1 MHRADAIVTR
11 DLHLQPPLPFCV
23 PVPEILHP
31 PPSPSPRTNPC
42 ALPFHSQVYVQ
53 HLLREDA
60 QELAPL
66 IQAGAYVFVCGDGA
80 AMVKDVHAALLSVLV
95 QGGGMSEEGAAATLA
110 AMVQDRRYI
119 RDVWS

>member
-1 MHRADAIVTR
+1 MVHTAGAIVAHTATCTHT
-11 DLHLQPPLPFCV
+11 L
-23 PVPEILHP
+23 
-31 PPSPSPRTNPC
+31 PC
-42 ALPFHSQVYVQ
+42 ALTPNPAPCPSPSQVYVQ